1 MIPLQVA
8 ALLMVGVAGTT
19 VVLMRDPLRM
29 TIVNTVFGLTLTI
42 LFLVFQAP
50 DVALSML
57 VVGGIAYPVV
67 LLAAISRVRAGEDR
81 E

>member
-1 MIPLQVA
+1 VIPLQLA

-19 VVLMRDPLRM
+19 VVLVRDPLRM
-29 TIVNTVFGLTLTI
+29 TIVNTLFGLMLTI

-50 DVALSML
+50 DVALSMI
-57 VVGGIAYPVV
+57 VVGGIAYPIV
-67 LLAAISRVRAGEDR
+67 LLAAISKVRSEKD

>member
-1 MIPLQVA
+1 MIPLQLA
-8 ALLMVGVAGTT
+8 ALLMVGLVATT
-19 VVLMRDPLRM
+19 VVLVRDPLRM
-29 TIVNTVFGLTLTI
+29 TIINVVYGLTLTI

-67 LLAAISRVRAGEDR
+67 LLAAIAKVRSGDDE
-81 E
+81 

>member
-1 MIPLQVA
+1 VIPLQVA
-8 ALLMVGVAGTT
+8 VLLMVGLAATT
-19 VVLMRDPLRM
+19 LVLVRDPLRM
-29 TIVNTVFGLTLTI
+29 TILNSVYGLMLTI

-67 LLAAISRVRAGEDR
+67 LLAAIAKVRSGDDE
-81 E
+81 

>member
-1 MIPLQVA
+1 MIPLQLA
-8 ALLMVGVAGTT
+8 ALLMVGLFGTT
-19 VVLMRDPLRM
+19 VVLVRDPLRM
-29 TIVNTVFGLTLTI
+29 TIVNAVYALTLSI

-67 LLAAISRVRAGEDR
+67 LLAAIAKVRSGKE